1 MALRYYAALGPGE
14 DAALV
19 RHLDSCPACARGWDS
34 LRQTLDAADPATVF
48 PLEAGVDWQEF
59 KRTTVVRASA
69 AGHER
74 RRTDRE
80 PLHVGLPRSWPVA
93 IAAAARLPALAA
105 AVVVTVVLLNA
116 WLRPAGPRVA
126 RVPPFPGTSGGSAPL
141 ASLLESAHAMED
153 RLARQGAARYLSDSR
168 SLLLNLVGAA
178 APCRKTDGQYDIA
191 LEKEKSR
198 QLLRRQNLYEGDLQG
213 LEDQR
218 LATLVRQLEAVLME
232 VTALDD
238 CASARQIHDLR
249 EQIENRQF
257 LLRIDLITREM
268 QRRADVV

>member
-59 KRTTVVRASA
+59 KRTTVARASA

-126 RVPPFPGTSGGSAPL
+126 RVPPFPGTNGGSAPL

-218 LATLVRQLEAVLME
+218 LATLVRQLESVLME